1 MCGTSCKRIGKVA
14 IAVVLLL
21 GSGENARRL
30 GHIKTSLVLT
40 SHHCMVMGRTE
51 EVILGGCGL
60 LCSILRLDNGRRLL
74 YLLQGVCLAGRS
86 LYEVENGRRVY
97 TLEVVVLL
105 VRKEACG

>member
-1 MCGTSCKRIGKVA
+1 
-14 IAVVLLL
+14 
-21 GSGENARRL
+21 
-30 GHIKTSLVLT
+30 
-40 SHHCMVMGRTE
+40 MVMGRTE

-97 TLEVVVLL
+97 TLVVVVLL
-105 VRKEACG
+105 VREEACG